1 MRGGLGDGLLV
12 PDGVIGVCVCVCR
25 ACLVLMVV
33 YNFLKK
39 LESQIE
45 PSLAAHPHDVNSLG
59 RWAIG
64 AAALVSQL
72 RFRLGKKPSC
82 VYFSVGVAQ

>member
-1 MRGGLGDGLLV
+1 MLV

-39 LESQIE
+39 LESQIAE
-45 PSLAAHPHDVNSLG
+45 PSRSPLTT
-59 RWAIG
+59 
-64 AAALVSQL
+64 
-72 RFRLGKKPSC
+72 
-82 VYFSVGVAQ
+82 

>member
-39 LESQIE
+39 LESQIAE
-45 PSLAAHPHDVNSLG
+45 PSRSPLTT
-59 RWAIG
+59 
-64 AAALVSQL
+64 
-72 RFRLGKKPSC
+72 
-82 VYFSVGVAQ
+82 